1 MHQKYLRKTAQK
13 ACYTE
18 FMQDTTP
25 PLSIQTLQLSRS
37 FGEFEAVHQLNLTV
51 PQGSFFGF
59 LGPNGAGK
67 STTIKMLTGLLRPS
81 SGEIRLLGQDIA
93 KTPEAVKRQIGVVPE
108 KLHLF
113 ERLTGPEYLE
123 FVGAMYG
130 MEEELILARRQELL
144 ELMEL
149 QDRRDL
155 LIADYSHGMR
165 KKLALAA
172 ALIHNPRLLFLDE
185 PFEGID
191 AVSAKILRQ
200 LLQDLTSQQVT
211 IFLTSHILEIVEK
224 LCDHL
229 AIIHKGRLIS
239 SGPLEQILAR
249 LTGESP
255 AGTASLEDAFIQIVG
270 QKKMTSQL
278 SWIH

>member
-1 MHQKYLRKTAQK
+1 MP
-13 ACYTE
+13 E
-18 FMQDTTP
+18 TP
-25 PLSIQTLQLSRS
+25 HLTIETRQLCRR
-37 FGEFEAVHQLNLTV
+37 FGDFEAVRDLNLQV

-67 STTIKMLTGLLRPS
+67 STTIKMLTGLLQPS
-81 SGEIRLLGQDIA
+81 SGSVHLLGQDLWQA
-93 KTPEAVKRQIGVVPE
+93 PAELKRQIGVVPE

-113 ERLTGPEYLE
+113 ERLTGAEYLE

-130 MEEELILARRQELL
+130 LEQDLIAERAPELL
-144 ELMEL
+144 ELMDL
-149 QDRRDL
+149 DTRREL

-191 AVSAKILRQ
+191 AVSAKTLRQ
-200 LLQDLTSQQVT
+200 LLQDLTARQVT
-211 IFLTSHILEIVEK
+211 VFLTSHILEVVEK

-229 AIIHKGRLIS
+229 AIIHHGRLIS
-239 SGPLEQILAR
+239 SGPLAEIMAR
-249 LTGESP
+249 LTGDAP

-270 QKKMTSQL
+270 QQKTTKQL
-278 SWIH
+278 SWMQ

>member
-1 MHQKYLRKTAQK
+1 MQT
-13 ACYTE
+13 TE
-18 FMQDTTP
+18 LP
-25 PLSIQTLQLSRS
+25 AGIQTHQLSRS
-37 FGEFEAVHQLNLTV
+37 FGRFQAVQDLDLFV

-67 STTIKMLTGLLRPS
+67 STTIKMLTGLLKPS
-81 SGEIRLLGQDIA
+81 SGQVQILGQDIWRS
-93 KTPEAVKRQIGVVPE
+93 PETVKRQIGVVPE

-130 MEEELILARRQELL
+130 MQEELIMLRREELL

-149 QDRRDL
+149 SHRKEL

-191 AVSAKILRQ
+191 AVSAKILRE
-200 LLQDLTSQQVT
+200 LLQDLISRQVT
-211 IFLTSHILEIVEK
+211 IFLTSHILEVVEK

-229 AIIHKGRLIS
+229 AIIHNGRLIA
-239 SGPLEQILAR
+239 SGPLAQILDR
-249 LTGESP
+249 LNVGSP
-255 AGTASLEDAFIQIVG
+255 AGTASLEDAFIEIVG
-270 QKKMTSQL
+270 PKKMTSQL

>member
-1 MHQKYLRKTAQK
+1 M
-13 ACYTE
+13 
-18 FMQDTTP
+18 P
-25 PLSIQTLQLSRS
+25 SSSLSIETCSLQRR
-37 FGEFEAVHQLNLTV
+37 FGNFEAVKDLNLQV

-81 SGEIRLLGQDIA
+81 QGKVLVLGQDIWQA
-93 KTPEAVKRQIGVVPE
+93 SVELKRKIGVVPE

-130 MEEELILARRQELL
+130 MRAELIQQRRSELL

-149 QDRRDL
+149 SERTDL
-155 LIADYSHGMR
+155 MIADYSHGMR

-172 ALIHNPRLLFLDE
+172 ALIHNPQVLFLDE
-185 PFEGID
+185 PFEGVD
-191 AVSAKILRQ
+191 AVSAKVLRQ
-200 LLQDLTSQQVT
+200 LLQDLTARQVT
-211 IFLTSHILEIVEK
+211 VFLTSHILEVVEK

-229 AIIHKGRLIS
+229 AIIHQGRLIAT
-239 SGPLEQILAR
+239 GPLKEIMAR
-249 LTGESP
+249 LSGNLP
-255 AGTASLEDAFIQIVG
+255 VGTASLEDAFIQIVG
-270 QKKMTSQL
+270 QRSSTHQL
-278 SWIH
+278 SWIQ